1 MSTELRALLSAAA
14 ATPDRAAD
22 PEDLW
27 RRGRRRWRVRA
38 GAAILGGAA
47 VLAVIVG
54 LVFVYAPQQSKTIAT
69 AKPCTRAN
77 LSNVSAHWQLDGLVL
92 NGVLQVTNRGGGHC
106 ILPPPSASLVDSS
119 GNFVTTNTG
128 QGIVT
133 FDGLLPQGNVDLG
146 PGQSATATLGWGGS
160 YCGPPLGQVVLR
172 LTLSPGN
179 SLDQPVSGGVLTCL
193 TDTTYYGHGQSSAAI
208 SGFTIV
214 R

>member
-14 ATPDRAAD
+14 AAPDRAAD
-22 PEDLW
+22 PEYLW
-27 RRGRRRWRVRA
+27 RRGRRRRRLRA
-38 GAAILGGAA
+38 GAASLGAV

-54 LVFVYAPQQSKTIAT
+54 LVLVDPPRQSKTVAT

-77 LSNVSAHWQLDGLVL
+77 LSNVSVSWHLNGLVL
-92 NGVLQVTNRGGGHC
+92 NGVIRVTNRGGGHC

-119 GNFVTTNTG
+119 GTPVTTNTG

-146 PGQSATATLGWGGS
+146 PGQSATATVRWGGS
-160 YCGPPLGQVVLR
+160 YCGPPLGQVVLH

-179 SLDQPVSGGVLTCL
+179 ALEQPVSGGVLTCL
-193 TDTTYYGHGQSSAAI
+193 NDTTYYGPGQSSAAI